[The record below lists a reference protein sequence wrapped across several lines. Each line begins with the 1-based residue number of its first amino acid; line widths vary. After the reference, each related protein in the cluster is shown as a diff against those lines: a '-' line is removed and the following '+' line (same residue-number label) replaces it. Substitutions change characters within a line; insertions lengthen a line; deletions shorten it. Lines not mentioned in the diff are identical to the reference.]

1 MSNTNK
7 SGKKSFVIIIE
18 GDDGLT
24 RKPVEKPG
32 DTGVAPPHDTP
43 TDKAAE

>member
-1 MSNTNK
+1 MSKTNK

-32 DTGVAPPHDTP
+32 DTGVAPIPDTP
-43 TDKAAE
+43 KDEAAE